1 MVLGGR
7 LVGGPH
13 SPRRPHE
20 ARAGRGGGVRTER
33 PGAQEKVLRRN
44 VDAEGAV
51 HVVRGVCLSDFIQ
64 ASAAAHRAL
73 RRPG

>member
-1 MVLGGR
+1 MRRTR
-7 LVGGPH
+7 LNIC
-13 SPRRPHE
+13 
-20 ARAGRGGGVRTER
+20 ARCAPGAAAAYETSSR
-33 PGAQEKVLRRN
+33 GAQEKVLRRN

>member
-1 MVLGGR
+1 V
-7 LVGGPH
+7 
-13 SPRRPHE
+13 
-20 ARAGRGGGVRTER
+20 
-33 PGAQEKVLRRN
+33 QEKVLRRN